1 MIDAMILTA
10 AIYTSGHGTLQEPK
24 RPAVSAEPTAT
35 LRNSMEVNSG
45 ERPKARSFSPSQPTR
60 SAWAMPVLRKASAVP
75 QRYLSFARCVLDRE
89 SGGTLER
96 IQSGA
101 GARNPASS
109 AQGRWQFLDHSWRPG
124 LSHMVVERL
133 EKFGL
138 PKADGK
144 KVRAWLA
151 SHPIAEWHG
160 YYQDTGF
167 VAVVLAG
174 GRHHWNGGSHSC

>member
-35 LRNSMEVNSG
+35 LRNVMEVNSG
-45 ERPKARSFSPSQPTR
+45 ERQARSFNPSQPTR
-60 SAWAMPVLRKASAVP
+60 SAWAMPVLRGAAAIPRHWVP
-75 QRYLSFARCVLDRE
+75 FARCVLDRE

-101 GARNPASS
+101 GARNSSSS
-109 AQGRWQFLDHSWRPG
+109 ASGRWQFLDSQWRGG
-124 LSHMVVERL
+124 LSHMVTERL
-133 EKFGL
+133 VKFGL

-144 KVRAWLA
+144 KVQRWLA
-151 SHPIAEWHG
+151 SHPIADWHG

-167 VAVVLAG
+167 VSVVLAG
-174 GRHHWNGGSHSC
+174 GRHHWNGGSHAC